1 MNQSNHIVRPGSF
14 SRGREKITRPHL
26 VIVKMKMLFFGSLDF
41 FASFFGQAKNEEP
54 SRLEAKRSEVKSKH
68 FIKFLLLKL
77 GYVSDLNFFR
87 YFNRTTMNRNR
98 KINTITMRVNAI
110 GLISLLLLCSAM
122 VNAQKN
128 KVFELKS
135 PDSIIALKVEVGTTT
150 QWSVQHQGQQIIAP
164 SSISLQL
171 DNGEVLGH
179 NVKIGSSRTEQVDK
193 PFAAVHYKKLIVA
206 DKYNELTI
214 NCKGDYSIVFRVYN
228 DGVAYRFSTKKRGEI
243 IIENEEANFNFAVDH
258 KAFIPYMWDYR
269 GGEKFNHSFE
279 ALYTEI
285 PISQF
290 ATDSLAFLPLLV
302 DVGNDKKAV
311 IIEADLEDYPG
322 MYLNLNSTKKGFMG
336 VYAQYPLETK
346 KGGYLDMNEIP
357 TRRADFIAKTTG
369 SRDFPWRAVVISSN
383 DKELLDNDMVQ
394 KLASPSR
401 ITDVSWIK
409 PGKVAWD
416 WWNDWNISHVD
427 FKAGYNTATYK
438 YYIDFAAAN
447 KLEYIVMDWGWSS
460 KSDLFEL
467 TAPDINLQEIIGYGK
482 QKGVDVV
489 LWASWYAVKTQTDKA
504 FSFYSKMGVKGF
516 KIDFIDRDDQVAVA
530 SLYEI
535 AKKAAEYK
543 LIVDYHGAFKPTG
556 LQRTYPN
563 VVGYEG
569 VKGLENYKWAV
580 EDQPRYAV
588 SIPFIRMMAGPMD
601 YTPGAMRNSTKTN
614 YRSVEA
620 MPMSQGTRCNQ
631 MAMYVMYE
639 APFQMLSDNPTVY
652 MKEQECT
659 NFIAQIPTTTDQT
672 VALDGKVGEYAA
684 IARKKGDTWF
694 VGAMSNWTP
703 REITLDLSFLG
714 EGNYRAII
722 FKDGINADRD
732 ATDYKAEE
740 AIVTSSEKLKIQL
753 APGGGWVARIEKIN

>member
-1 MNQSNHIVRPGSF
+1 
-14 SRGREKITRPHL
+14 
-26 VIVKMKMLFFGSLDF
+26 
-41 FASFFGQAKNEEP
+41 
-54 SRLEAKRSEVKSKH
+54 
-68 FIKFLLLKL
+68 
-77 GYVSDLNFFR
+77 
-87 YFNRTTMNRNR
+87 
-98 KINTITMRVNAI
+98 
-110 GLISLLLLCSAM
+110 M
-122 VNAQKN
+122 VNAQKS

-150 QWSVQHQGQQIIAP
+150 QWSVQHQGQQIIVP

-193 PFAAVHYKKLIVA
+193 TFAAVHYKKLIVA

-228 DGVAYRFSTKKRGEI
+228 DGVAYRFSTKMKGEI
-243 IIENEEANFNFAVDH
+243 IIENEEANFNFTADH

-285 PISQF
+285 PISRF

-369 SRDFPWRAVVISSN
+369 SRDFPWRAVVISAN

-482 QKGVDVV
+482 QKGVDIV

-659 NFIAQIPTTTDQT
+659 SFIAQIPTTTDQT

-694 VGAMSNWTP
+694 IGAMSNWNP
-703 REITLDLSFLG
+703 REITLDFSFLG